1 MKSFAHEFL
10 IYNIASGTPVITS
23 REKVVKAFGEEKFV
37 DIEIGTNLTTVTGKS
52 LRISCPSEGSSQKN
66 HEWTING
73 EHLRYDTR
81 INLQNEDQLIIY
93 NLQFFDDGIYT
104 CRVYSQSGFDM
115 MSSGIKILGEYLLL
129 NVFPVVKTNFQ
140 ILIKKLEKY
149 NNKDLTQ

>member
-1 MKSFAHEFL
+1 MLTSLL
-10 IYNIASGTPVITS
+10 IFIIASGAPVITS
-23 REKVVKAFGEEKFV
+23 KEKVVKAFGEEKFV
-37 DIEIGTNLTTVTGKS
+37 DIEIGTNLTTTTGKS
-52 LRISCPSEGSSQKN
+52 LRISCPSEGSTQKN

-115 MSSGIKILGEYLLL
+115 MSSRIKILGEYLLINEL
-129 NVFPVVKTNFQ
+129 PPYKTKFQ
-140 ILIKKLEKY
+140 ILLKTLEKY
-149 NNKDLTQ
+149 NNRDQAQ